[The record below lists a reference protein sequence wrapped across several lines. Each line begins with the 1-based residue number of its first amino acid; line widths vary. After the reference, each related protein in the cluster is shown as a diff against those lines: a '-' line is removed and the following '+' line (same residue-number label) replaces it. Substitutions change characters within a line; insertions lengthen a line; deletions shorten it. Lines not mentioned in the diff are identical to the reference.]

1 MVIRGLS
8 GFGDAIYIEPLVR
21 KEALKGN
28 ITLLSNYPDIFAHL
42 PVKVEKF
49 NRERKCDKVF
59 SYLEGK
65 ANENTTQLADMGY
78 GCVDD
83 FAIECKPIAILAAG
97 YKGMSSYKEFIPD
110 KAIMQRIIDDL
121 CSSGYSVLHITNKSI
136 EKYDNVIEIES
147 QSYFET
153 VALFKG
159 ADLIVCQ
166 QGWGTALAE
175 GLNKKCLVF
184 FSDKIRKCMI
194 EFVRQITPS
203 KVCCKSST
211 RFVWDN
217 EYKGLSDALK

>member
-1 MVIRGLS
+1 
-8 GFGDAIYIEPLVR
+8 
-21 KEALKGN
+21 
-28 ITLLSNYPDIFAHL
+28 
-42 PVKVEKF
+42 
-49 NRERKCDKVF
+49 
-59 SYLEGK
+59 
-65 ANENTTQLADMGY
+65 
-78 GCVDD
+78 
-83 FAIECKPIAILAAG
+83 
-97 YKGMSSYKEFIPD
+97 
-110 KAIMQRIIDDL
+110 
-121 CSSGYSVLHITNKSI
+121 
-136 EKYDNVIEIES
+136 VIEIES

-175 GLNKKCLVF
+175 GLNKKCLVV